1 MKKYYICGSA
11 RVGFRIPVFVE
22 DDRKLSDPQKV
33 KYLINNKLQNLEGDT
48 CMARELAHKGI
59 NVESGIKLQNGS
71 TEYFDRL
78 TGKVYATDENGD
90 IRLERGF

>member
-1 MKKYYICGSA
+1 
-11 RVGFRIPVFVE
+11 
-22 DDRKLSDPQKV
+22 
-33 KYLINNKLQNLEGDT
+33 
-48 CMARELAHKGI
+48 MARELAHKGI

-90 IRLERGF
+90 IRLEKGF